1 MEKGILLASGLVA
14 GDALMGIIVA
24 GFETA
29 GIDLGFGAK
38 LFKGLA
44 VSNDFSI
51 IIFFALA
58 LWIYMFATKVDK
70 TVF

>member
-1 MEKGILLASGLVA
+1 
-14 GDALMGIIVA
+14 MGIIVA
-24 GFETA
+24 GFATA

-44 VSNDFSI
+44 VSNEFSI